1 MKKFGIVLMSFL
13 FVAPVW
19 AEENL
24 PQEYYDQQMAEN
36 MQELTSQVQQ
46 MSDTLVKYMTALNKV
61 LGESLPQ
68 MNENLVKVM
77 SSMQPIAQTMQQ
89 NIEEFEKQ
97 LDAQPDFQ
105 NLQNNTQ
112 FIAPESVV
120 VPEIQMENTDISR
133 AIDEELAQFEV
144 NHPVDL
150 KPAKIKLFPSS
161 VE

>member
-1 MKKFGIVLMSFL
+1 MSFL